1 MSFLDLVYSFFIE
14 NRLFFGVILGIV
26 VLLFCILR
34 LKIHAFIA
42 LLIGSIVA
50 GLVAGLNAIE
60 IMDTVRSGM
69 ANTLGFVA
77 TVVGLGAMFGAIL
90 EHSGGAKAIANFM
103 VRKFGLK
110 RSPLAMVISGFL
122 IAIPVFFD
130 VAFIIL
136 VPMIYAL
143 QRKTKKSLLLY
154 AIPLLA
160 GLAITHAFIPPTPG
174 PIAVAEIIGAELGWV
189 ILIGFL
195 VGIPTALVSGLVF
208 GKYISK
214 KIHVNAPV
222 ETQTMEEDNLP
233 NISITLWIIATPI
246 VLILLNTVLSSGLL
260 ENAYIHSEKKLALLF
275 NSILHFINSNE
286 IGMLVALI
294 GHPFAALIIANI
306 LAWYF
311 FGIRRGFSKEQLFKI
326 TGKSLEPAG
335 TIILLTGAGG
345 VFKQVLTDTGA
356 GTLLATSLSDAG
368 FPIIVFAFI
377 SAAIVRIIQGSST
390 VAMITAAGLVAP
402 LLVGVELKSANL
414 ACLVIAIASGAS
426 IFSHVN
432 DSGFWLVGQYLGIT
446 EKQTFRSWTLM
457 TTILAFTGF
466 LTVLLLNA
474 IV

>member
-1 MSFLDLVYSFFIE
+1 MIE
-14 NRLFFGVILGIV
+14 TNLILAIVIGIAL
-26 VLLFCILR
+26 LLFLILK

-42 LLIGSIVA
+42 LLIGSITVGLIA
-50 GLVAGLNAIE
+50 GLDAQQI
-60 IMDTVRSGM
+60 IKTVQDGM
-69 ANTLGFVA
+69 GSTLGFVA

-90 EHSGGAKAIANFM
+90 EYSGGAKTIANFM
-103 VRKFGLK
+103 IGKFGMK
-110 RSPLAMVISGFL
+110 RAPTAMVISGFL

-189 ILIGFL
+189 ILIGFM
-195 VGIPTALVSGLVF
+195 VGIPTALVSGLWF

-214 KIHVNAPV
+214 KIHVEAPAANEDTE
-222 ETQTMEEDNLP
+222 ETNLP
-233 NISITLWIIATPI
+233 HIGLTLWIISTPI
-246 VLILLNTVLSSGLL
+246 VLILLNTVFTSDLIPL
-260 ENAYIHSEKKLALLF
+260 K
-275 NSILHFINSNE
+275 NSVIKNFIS
-286 IGMLVALI
+286 LI
-294 GHPFAALIIANI
+294 GHPFSALIIANI

-311 FGIRRGFSKEQLFKI
+311 FGIRRGFSKEKLFKI

-345 VFKQVLTDTGA
+345 VFKQVLTNTGA
-356 GTLLATSLSDAG
+356 GELLATSLSNAG
-368 FPIIVFAFI
+368 FPILAFAFV
-377 SAAIVRIIQGSST
+377 SAAIVRIIQGSAT
-390 VAMITAAGLVAP
+390 VAMITAAGLAAP
-402 LLVGVELKSANL
+402 LIANTPLGNAEL

-446 EKQTFRSWTLM
+446 EKQTFRSWTIM
-457 TTILAFTGF
+457 TTLLALTGF
-466 LTVLLLNA
+466 LSVA
-474 IV
+474 IINMLV